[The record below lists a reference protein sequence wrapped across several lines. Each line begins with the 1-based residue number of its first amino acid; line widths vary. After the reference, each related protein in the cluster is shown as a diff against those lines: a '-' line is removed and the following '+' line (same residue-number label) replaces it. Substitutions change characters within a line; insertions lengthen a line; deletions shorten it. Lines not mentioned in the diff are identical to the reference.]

1 MNKGGKLLKKLW
13 CCVDGRVEQG
23 HLVLSTELKGLIGHC
38 KELKADVLSVSPLS
52 EQLKELWVVCV
63 FTC

>member
-23 HLVLSTELKGLIGHC
+23 HLVLSTELKG
-38 KELKADVLSVSPLS
+38 
-52 EQLKELWVVCV
+52 
-63 FTC
+63 